1 MGAEALTPTTSS
13 GAASGAVV
21 VGVVRCAHR
30 REGDGDKLT
39 EERAEG
45 GRREREREQLARLQS
60 KIRWAI
66 RWGCAGGREGRKVTR
81 AQTPTKSIEDS
92 TRHRSGVPDRASSS
106 VTVCSSWQRIRSL
119 SRAHEPRSPASP
131 PKTESKSN
139 AQSSANATTVVVT
152 GRERS
157 TSTGRVEPL
166 LEFASYRLINEAP
179 LSRAPATRFDSHLL
193 TEPSRSSSLF
203 EVFR

>member
-1 MGAEALTPTTSS
+1 MGAEALTPTTGS

-21 VGVVRCAHR
+21 VGTVRCADR
-30 REGDGDKLT
+30 RRG
-39 EERAEG
+39 EG
-45 GRREREREQLARLQS
+45 GERRRRQAYGGGRNETQLARLQS

-106 VTVCSSWQRIRSL
+106 VTLCSSWQRVGLYPGRTSHVHL
-119 SRAHEPRSPASP
+119 LCPPNRTEPSAR
-131 PKTESKSN
+131 
-139 AQSSANATTVVVT
+139 SSANATIVVP
-152 GRERS
+152 GRERPVNRPS
-157 TSTGRVEPL
+157 RTTFGI
-166 LEFASYRLINEAP
+166 AGCRLINEGP
-179 LSRAPATRFDSHLL
+179 LSRAPNPIHTSHLL